1 MSQEEPDLRDFRIFD
16 EIYRTR
22 SISQVASLVQLSQPS
37 VSIRLGRLRK
47 HFGDPLFVRT
57 STGMQPTP
65 KSEALLPS
73 IRQALQILQ
82 SALTPAA
89 GFEPTRSVRVFR
101 IAMTDIGQIVI
112 LPKVLNSLQLVAP
125 DVVLEMMSLD
135 RDTPRHLESGNCDLA
150 IAFTA
155 EMQSGFYQQHLYKE
169 HYVCI
174 AAKKHPRIGQKLS
187 KAEFLA
193 ERHIEVVSRWTA
205 HRVIELEMQ
214 RAGVQR
220 NIVLRVSSFVGLAQ
234 IVENTDL
241 LAMVPVHLGSI
252 LAKNGNLQVISA
264 PFKVPTY
271 SIKQYWHERYNQD
284 AANRWFR
291 ELMVELFAE
300 PRASEL

>member
-1 MSQEEPDLRDFRIFD
+1 M
-16 EIYRTR
+16 
-22 SISQVASLVQLSQPS
+22 
-37 VSIRLGRLRK
+37 
-47 HFGDPLFVRT
+47 
-57 STGMQPTP
+57 
-65 KSEALLPS
+65 
-73 IRQALQILQ
+73 
-82 SALTPAA
+82 
-89 GFEPTRSVRVFR
+89 
-101 IAMTDIGQIVI
+101 
-112 LPKVLNSLQLVAP
+112 
-125 DVVLEMMSLD
+125 
-135 RDTPRHLESGNCDLA
+135 
-150 IAFTA
+150 
-155 EMQSGFYQQHLYKE
+155 
-169 HYVCI
+169 
-174 AAKKHPRIGQKLS
+174 S

-220 NIVLRVSSFVGLAQ
+220 NIVLRVPSFVGLAQ

-300 PRASEL
+300 PRASER